1 MNMIFIKNFKESGQG
16 FWKISDFPLFFDQ
29 ILCIS
34 LILTSDLEW
43 HCRASYWLYIKV
55 SVRWQNHP
63 CLGIKRVIDQQYLM
77 RFSSCEMLGENGTLT
92 GTTCIKHYFR
102 FNLHPYI
109 HWYEIRLQIVTETA
123 ALQVAPPGPSLES
136 LQWKFYCT
144 LKNILNKLLMLARS
158 ISAGRVS
165 RQILSTNFS

>member
-1 MNMIFIKNFKESGQG
+1 
-16 FWKISDFPLFFDQ
+16 
-29 ILCIS
+29 
-34 LILTSDLEW
+34 
-43 HCRASYWLYIKV
+43 
-55 SVRWQNHP
+55 
-63 CLGIKRVIDQQYLM
+63 M

-136 LQWKFYCT
+136 LQWWQPPPLKFYCT
-144 LKNILNKLLMLARS
+144 LKNILNKLLIWRGLSRRGES
-158 ISAGRVS
+158 LDKFCQQIFLNSTIWNLPGPELELTWYHGNPVCIGVPSVS
-165 RQILSTNFS
+165 SNLGLLTKGFHDLLLII